1 MTAAAD
7 VAARIEALR
16 RELHHHNHRYYV
28 LDDPE
33 IPDVEYDRLFRE
45 LAELEAAHPDL
56 ITTDSP
62 TQRVG
67 AAPLAA
73 FTEVAHRVAMLSL
86 QNAMDETEMRAFDER
101 VRRGLGV
108 VSVAYVAE
116 PKMDGLAISL
126 LYEDGV
132 FVRGATRGDGQR
144 GEDVTAQVRTIRAVP
159 LRLQGDAWPALF
171 EVRGEVFLPRAAFDA
186 LNERL
191 RAAGARTFKNPR
203 NAAAGSLRQLDP
215 RVTAQRPLN
224 IFCYGV
230 GAWDG
235 ERPAATHSGLLA
247 VLRRWSLPVSPESQ
261 VVQGIDECLAYHRRL
276 AERRDD
282 LPYDIDGVVFKV
294 DDLDAQARLGFV
306 TREPRWAVAFKY
318 PAQEAL
324 TRILAVEFQVGRTGA
339 VTPVARLEPVAVG
352 GVTVANATLHNMDE
366 VRRKDVHVG
375 DTVYVR
381 RAGDVIPE
389 VVRVL
394 VERRPETAA
403 PVVPPTQCPVCGSD
417 VVRADGEV
425 VARCSGGLY
434 CAAQRKEAIKHFA
447 SRRALDIEG
456 LGDKLVEQLVERG
469 LVRDPADLYGLAVET
484 LAGLDR
490 MGHKSAQ
497 NLLEAL
503 ERSKETTLARFIH
516 GLGIRE
522 VGEATAVLLAAHFGD
537 LDALLAAQPAE
548 IEAIHGIGSV
558 VATHIVTFFA
568 QPHNREVIERLREAG
583 VHWPRVVPTQPTARP
598 LAGVTFVITGT
609 LSRPRDAIKAELEA
623 LGAKVAGSVSS
634 KTDYVIAG
642 QDAGS
647 KLERARTLE
656 RAILDEAGLAAL
668 IQDAR
673 AHDESLKGPSSAPI
687 SD

>member
-1 MTAAAD
+1 MTAALD

-16 RELHHHNHRYYV
+16 RELHHHNYRYYV

-56 ITTDSP
+56 IATDSP

-67 AAPLAA
+67 AAPRAA

-86 QNAMDETEMRAFDER
+86 QNAMDETEMRAFDDR

-108 VSVAYVAE
+108 AAVAYVAE
-116 PKMDGLAISL
+116 PKVDGLAISL
-126 LYEDGV
+126 LYEDGS

-159 LRLQGDAWPALF
+159 LRLQGDGWPALF

-235 ERPAATHSGLLA
+235 ELPAATHSDLLA
-247 VLRRWSLPVSPESQ
+247 VLRGWGLPVSPESL
-261 VVQGIDECLAYHRRL
+261 VVQGVDECLAYHRRL

-294 DDLDAQARLGFV
+294 DDLAAQARLGFV

-394 VERRPETAA
+394 LERRPDTAA

-417 VVRADGEV
+417 VVRPDGEV

-490 MGHKSAQ
+490 MGPKSAQ
-497 NLLEAL
+497 NLIEAL

-522 VGEATAVLLAAHFGD
+522 VGEATAALLAAHFGD

-583 VHWPRVVPTQPTARP
+583 IHWPRVVPTQPTAHP
-598 LAGVTFVITGT
+598 LVGLTFVITGT

-634 KTDYVIAG
+634 RTDYVIAG

-647 KLERARTLE
+647 KLERARALE
-656 RAILDEAGLAAL
+656 RPILDEAGLAAL
-668 IQDAR
+668 IEDPR
-673 AHDESLKGPSSAPI
+673 AHDESLKRPSSAPI
-687 SD
+687 GD